1 MDYIT
6 SILNSIKKDNPH
18 EEEFYQA
25 VNEMFSSVSVLFNTP
40 NKYVVNNILKRISEP
55 DRQIKFR
62 VTWKDDNGNIRV
74 NRGYRVQFSNALG
87 PYKGGLR
94 FHPTVNLS
102 VMKFLAFEQMFKNA
116 LTGLPLG
123 GAKGGSDFNPKGKSD
138 NEIMNFC
145 QSFMTELFKYIDADI
160 DVPAGDIGVGQ
171 REVGY
176 LFGQYKRIKNSF
188 EGSLTGKSILF
199 GGSVLRKEATGY
211 GLLYIT
217 QELLN
222 KYGYD
227 IKDKKICI
235 SGSGNVAIYAAEKA
249 IAMGAKVIVMSDSDG
264 WIYDEEGIDIKII
277 KEIKENKRLRI
288 SEYQKLKPSS
298 KYTVGKFMWDV
309 PCDVA
314 LPCATQNELDKE
326 CIENL
331 IIHKVIA
338 ICEGANMPITYD
350 GLNRLLETSVLYIPG
365 KASNAGGVAVSGL
378 EMSQNSSRM
387 AWTLSDVDN
396 KLKNIMKNIFETIS
410 NTAEEYGD
418 SKNYF
423 VGSNIAGFKKVAD
436 ALILQGAV

>member
-40 NKYVVNNILKRISEP
+40 NKYVINNILKRISEP

-102 VMKFLAFEQMFKNA
+102 VMKFLA
-116 LTGLPLG
+116 
-123 GAKGGSDFNPKGKSD
+123 KGKSD

-298 KYTVGKFMWDV
+298 KYTAGKFMWDV

>member
-6 SILNSIKKDNPH
+6 DILNSIKKDNPH
-18 EEEFYQA
+18 EEEFHQA
-25 VNEMFSSVSVLFNTP
+25 VSEMCSSVSALFNTP
-40 NKYVVNNILKRISEP
+40 NKYVMSNILRRISEP

-74 NRGYRVQFSNALG
+74 NRGYRVQFSNVLG

-102 VMKFLAFEQMFKNA
+102 VMKFLAFEQVFKNA

-188 EGSLTGKSILF
+188 EGSLTGKSTVF
-199 GGSVLRKEATGY
+199 GGSALRKEATGY
-211 GLLYIT
+211 GLMYIT

-222 KYGYD
+222 KYGYEL
-227 IKDKKICI
+227 KDKKVCI

-249 IAMGAKVIVMSDSDG
+249 SNMGAKVIVMSDSDG
-264 WIYDEEGIDIKII
+264 WIYDEQGIDLKII
-277 KEIKENKRLRI
+277 KEIKEDKRLRI
-288 SEYQKLKPSS
+288 SEYIKLKPSS
-298 KYTVGKFMWDV
+298 KYTPGKFMWDV
-309 PCDVA
+309 SCDIA
-314 LPCATQNELDKE
+314 LPCATQNELDEK

-331 IIHKVIA
+331 IDHKVIA
-338 ICEGANMPITYD
+338 ICEGANMPITSK
-350 GLNRLLETSVLYIPG
+350 GLKRLMETNVLYIPG

-378 EMSQNSSRM
+378 EMSQNSSRLS
-387 AWTLSDVDN
+387 WTLTDVDS
-396 KLKNIMKNIFETIS
+396 KLRAIMKNIFETIS
-410 NTAEEYGD
+410 KTAEEYGD

-423 VGSNIAGFKKVAD
+423 LGSNIAGFKKVAD
-436 ALILQGAV
+436 ALILQGAI

>member
-1 MDYIT
+1 M
-6 SILNSIKKDNPH
+6 
-18 EEEFYQA
+18 
-25 VNEMFSSVSVLFNTP
+25 
-40 NKYVVNNILKRISEP
+40 
-55 DRQIKFR
+55 
-62 VTWKDDNGNIRV
+62 
-74 NRGYRVQFSNALG
+74 QFSNALG

-235 SGSGNVAIYAAEKA
+235 SGS
-249 IAMGAKVIVMSDSDG
+249 
-264 WIYDEEGIDIKII
+264 
-277 KEIKENKRLRI
+277 
-288 SEYQKLKPSS
+288 
-298 KYTVGKFMWDV
+298 
-309 PCDVA
+309 
-314 LPCATQNELDKE
+314 
-326 CIENL
+326 
-331 IIHKVIA
+331 
-338 ICEGANMPITYD
+338 
-350 GLNRLLETSVLYIPG
+350 
-365 KASNAGGVAVSGL
+365 
-378 EMSQNSSRM
+378 
-387 AWTLSDVDN
+387 
-396 KLKNIMKNIFETIS
+396 
-410 NTAEEYGD
+410 
-418 SKNYF
+418 
-423 VGSNIAGFKKVAD
+423 
-436 ALILQGAV
+436 